1 MIRSAISQYYHR
13 CGYPLPLQRSHQ
25 LSVRATT
32 ARTFSSTTSWKQ
44 PPPPPTQ
51 HQQPPD
57 HNSATI
63 IQGPSLLTSTGV
75 HRPSPSLFHLPG
87 LRSLPLWTA
96 PPEVQQQQQEGRR
109 TRIAYN
115 DPIVTAAVQ
124 HVESNYAS
132 IRSEYFSAVLG
143 QGTDIVASLFR
154 NHNNNGGSGSTILSN
169 NKPLE
174 PDYDVSTRGGEHA
187 EDALHSGTWD
197 WHSYILNGMRNER
210 FREKCPKTAQVVD
223 DVRVGVIC
231 FFFICIVS
239 FSCYCI
245 STLYSRSTLF
255 CAMMMMCVSK
265 LDKENMLFGTPFAF
279 SFFSTLHGNSSIKAH
294 SGPMNLRLRMHLP
307 LIVPSKNPHDDLTS
321 TTVPPSGR
329 GGDGSS
335 ASRHPRTGI
344 QVADQVREWHEG
356 SAIVLDDSY
365 VHEVWNNTDQSR
377 VLFLLDIWHP
387 DVRMDEREK
396 ITNMFDYA
404 RGKGWI
410 GRSEK

>member
-1 MIRSAISQYYHR
+1 M
-13 CGYPLPLQRSHQ
+13 LV
-25 LSVRATT
+25 SVV
-32 ARTFSSTTSWKQ
+32 
-44 PPPPPTQ
+44 
-51 HQQPPD
+51 
-57 HNSATI
+57 I
-63 IQGPSLLTSTGV
+63 VSLLM
-75 HRPSPSLFHLPG
+75 FNII
-87 LRSLPLWTA
+87 LR
-96 PPEVQQQQQEGRR
+96 
-109 TRIAYN
+109 
-115 DPIVTAAVQ
+115 
-124 HVESNYAS
+124 
-132 IRSEYFSAVLG
+132 
-143 QGTDIVASLFR
+143 
-154 NHNNNGGSGSTILSN
+154 
-169 NKPLE
+169 
-174 PDYDVSTRGGEHA
+174 
-187 EDALHSGTWD
+187 
-197 WHSYILNGMRNER
+197 
-210 FREKCPKTAQVVD
+210 
-223 DVRVGVIC
+223 
-231 FFFICIVS
+231 
-239 FSCYCI
+239 
-245 STLYSRSTLF
+245 
-255 CAMMMMCVSK
+255 MMMMCVSK

-335 ASRHPRTGI
+335 ASRRPRTGI